1 MHQAARRR
9 RRRRRREN
17 IIYSTIHQR
26 RHCRPLGWRLICE
39 YIHTDCSSDAASQ
52 AALPADRAQE
62 SLHAAQPP
70 PSKCHLNS
78 LFSENLAPLH
88 ATKKKKKK
96 KKLFSLGFERA
107 SFFFF
112 FSSLPTTSRS
122 HFHLFP
128 SLRYA
133 VGQDES
139 KCLNSSVR
147 VRSTNYVKTADVK
160 QKCLFKARNQRKT
173 RDYRRPVML

>member
-1 MHQAARRR
+1 MHQAARR

-39 YIHTDCSSDAASQ
+39 YIHTDCSSDVVSQ

-96 KKLFSLGFERA
+96 KLFSLGFERA
-107 SFFFF
+107 SFF
-112 FSSLPTTSRS
+112 SLPT
-122 HFHLFP
+122 HHLLESLSPFP
-128 SLRYA
+128 IF
-133 VGQDES
+133 E
-139 KCLNSSVR
+139 VR
-147 VRSTNYVKTADVK
+147 RW
-160 QKCLFKARNQRKT
+160 AR
-173 RDYRRPVML
+173 

>member
-1 MHQAARRR
+1 MHQAA
-9 RRRRRREN
+9 RRRREN

-26 RHCRPLGWRLICE
+26 RHCCPLGWRLICE
-39 YIHTDCSSDAASQ
+39 YIHTDCSSDVVSQ

-78 LFSENLAPLH
+78 LFFRKFSPPSRYPP
-88 ATKKKKKK
+88 KKK

-107 SFFFF
+107 SLF

-128 SLRYA
+128 SLRCA

-160 QKCLFKARNQRKT
+160 
-173 RDYRRPVML
+173 

>member
-9 RRRRRREN
+9 QRRRREN

-39 YIHTDCSSDAASQ
+39 YIHTDCSSDVVSQ

-88 ATKKKKKK
+88 ATKEEEEEET
-96 KKLFSLGFERA
+96 LFPWLWTCL
-107 SFFFF
+107 FFFP
-112 FSSLPTTSRS
+112 SLPTTSRS

-160 QKCLFKARNQRKT
+160 
-173 RDYRRPVML
+173 